1 MREGLDQH
9 TVNLSH
15 YKLVYCIKSEE
26 LWRMYKGINEKGEQN
41 QTPSV
46 TQRNLTSVGSERR
59 VDLVTCAVRDMLL
72 ILSGRVNRPAVHS

>member
-9 TVNLSH
+9 TMNLSH

-59 VDLVTCAVRDMLL
+59 VDLITCAGRDMLL